1 MLEPLDHK
9 FQNLAQGISHPHS
22 VLVNDFE
29 TVSRRESPFWGR
41 GLLAL
46 RGHDSQLGGPIVKKG
61 VIALLV
67 ILALVVLISPG
78 IVGRMAESSVEEQ
91 LEWAARENQEVIVTT
106 ERFDRGWFSSE
117 GVHRVELGQTGPGA
131 TIREALGLNTGDA
144 GPALVINTSL
154 DHGLIP
160 VTSVTREEGSLMP
173 GLGRAV
179 STMTVETQDGESFEI
194 PGVVYSNVGL
204 GGGISSH
211 YFLDSGSYEDF
222 RWGAAD
228 LRVDANP
235 SSGRIEIDGGMDSFT
250 FTNPADGS
258 SMEMGVIEIKADTTM
273 TEYGFSTG
281 DMAFSLASMTV
292 TESFQTVSMGPINVE
307 GKTELD
313 GDRVNSDVSMDM
325 AMAGMPLGDI
335 RWNLEMALE
344 GFDAESLGNVVEA
357 LEAAQGNPDPMMAFA
372 SMERDLIG
380 MVAAGLTFRIDR
392 LDVSLPQG
400 TLLSKFEVTVGE
412 SDPNNFVWTS
422 VLLDMEASADLTI
435 PATLYEMV
443 TAMNPDANMAVAM
456 GILRHDG
463 DNYVMEARYKQ
474 GLLTVNG
481 APMPI
486 PLPGM

>member
-1 MLEPLDHK
+1 M
-9 FQNLAQGISHPHS
+9 
-22 VLVNDFE
+22 
-29 TVSRRESPFWGR
+29 
-41 GLLAL
+41 
-46 RGHDSQLGGPIVKKG
+46 KKG
-61 VIALLV
+61 VIALLI
-67 ILALVVLISPG
+67 ILALIVLVSPG

-91 LEWAARENQEVIVTT
+91 LEWAGSQNQEVVVTT

-131 TIREALGLNTGDA
+131 SIREAMGIGPGDA
-144 GPALVINTSL
+144 GPALVINTNL

-179 STMTVETQDGESFEI
+179 STMTVETQDGESYEI

-228 LRVDANP
+228 LRVEANP
-235 SSGRIEIDGGMDSFT
+235 SSGRVIVDGGMDSFE

-258 SMEMGVIEIKADTTM
+258 TMEMGVIDVEADTTM

-292 TESFQTVSMGPINVE
+292 NDGYQTVSIGPMNVE

-313 GDRVNSDVSMDM
+313 GERVNSDVNMDM
-325 AMAGMPLGDI
+325 TMTGLPFGDVS
-335 RWNLEMALE
+335 WNLEMALE
-344 GFDAESLGNVVEA
+344 GFDAESLGKVVEA

-372 SMERDLIG
+372 GMQQDLVDL
-380 MVAAGLTFRIDR
+380 VAAGLVIRLDR

-400 TLLSKFEVTVGE
+400 TFMSELEVEIPE
-412 SDPNNFVWTS
+412 SDPNNFVWTN
-422 VLLDMEASADLTI
+422 VLLEMEASADVSI
-435 PATLYEMV
+435 PAGLYEMV
-443 TAMNPDANMAVAM
+443 TAMSPEANMAVAM
-456 GILRHDG
+456 GILRQDG
-463 DNYVMEARYKQ
+463 NNYVMEARYKQ